1 MVSRLFSSLGGGR
14 PISRDLR
21 VNHEIRA
28 REVRLIDEDGS
39 QRGVLPYREALR
51 IAQDRGLDLVEVAA
65 TAQPVVCRIMDY
77 GRFKY
82 ENAKRERETRKKQHV
97 ALIKEL
103 KLRPKIGVHDF
114 DVKARNAE
122 RFLGEGDKVKLTIM
136 FRGRE
141 IVHPNLGR
149 TVLMRLAE
157 RLKPIAVVEAEPR
170 VEGRNMFMLVAP
182 RPAPVAPREAAAET
196 AGEAAA
202 STVAEPHG

>member
-1 MVSRLFSSLGGGR
+1 M
-14 PISRDLR
+14 
-21 VNHEIRA
+21 
-28 REVRLIDEDGS
+28 RLIDEDGT
-39 QRGVLPYREALR
+39 QRGVLPFREALR
-51 IAQDRGLDLVEVAA
+51 IAQEKGLDVVEVAP

-82 ENAKRERETRKKQHV
+82 ENSKRERETRKKQHV

-103 KLRPKIGVHDF
+103 KLRPKIGEHDF

-149 TVLMRLAE
+149 DVLVKLAE
-157 RLKPIAVVEAEPR
+157 RLKPVAVVEAEPR

-182 RPAPVAPREAAAET
+182 RLVQVAPRDASPQPEPAAET
-196 AGEAAA
+196 K
-202 STVAEPHG
+202 S